1 MQTDKI
7 IPPQNSHLGL
17 FNTASGNLIDL
28 NNPHPSEIN
37 IEDIAHA
44 LSNICRFGGHA
55 GTFYSVAQHCC
66 LVTGMVPHEA
76 KKMALLHDASEA
88 YLGDV
93 IKPLKNIIGA
103 SYTSIE
109 DRFTQLINQRFQIKP
124 SSVQALEVKKAD
136 SIMLEIEHEALILGK
151 PARLVSLLHGCD
163 QELGWAWKPMVA
175 KDMFLTTFHKLFS
188 TESAPKTQ
196 VLQENEG

>member
-37 IEDIAHA
+37 INDIAHA
-44 LSNICRFGGHA
+44 LSHICRFGGHA

-66 LVTGMVPHEA
+66 LVTGMVPVEA
-76 KKMALLHDASEA
+76 KRVALLHDASEA

-93 IKPLKNIIGA
+93 IKPLKNMIGKEYEIIEERF
-103 SYTSIE
+103 TNTIF
-109 DRFTQLINQRFQIKP
+109 DRFEIKP
-124 SSVQALEVKKAD
+124 TEYSHLYYDVKEAD
-136 SIMLEIEHEALILGK
+136 KKMLEIEHEALILG
-151 PARLVSLLHGCD
+151 
-163 QELGWAWKPMVA
+163 
-175 KDMFLTTFHKLFS
+175 S
-188 TESAPKTQ
+188 TLA
-196 VLQENEG
+196 